1 MTEDGMGQHLY
12 AGWIVLDLRLLVFVV
27 LISLFL
33 TVSVI
38 TLFVRGRRWH
48 EYVTIFVAT
57 YSLAFVVILAIFN
70 WIASYPVFRVEA
82 LFPFP

>member
-1 MTEDGMGQHLY
+1 MGQHLY
-12 AGWIVLDLRLLVFVV
+12 AGWIVLDLRLLVFVI

-48 EYVTIFVAT
+48 EYVTIFLAVYAI
-57 YSLAFVVILAIFN
+57 AFVLILLIFN
-70 WIASYPVFRVEA
+70 LIARYPVLRVEA

>member
-1 MTEDGMGQHLY
+1 MGQHLY
-12 AGWIVLDLRLLVFVV
+12 AGWIVLDLRLLVFVL

-33 TVSVI
+33 TVSII

-48 EYVTIFVAT
+48 EYVTIFIAVYAL
-57 YSLAFVVILAIFN
+57 SFVVILVIFN
-70 WIASYPVFRVEA
+70 LIARYPVFRLEA